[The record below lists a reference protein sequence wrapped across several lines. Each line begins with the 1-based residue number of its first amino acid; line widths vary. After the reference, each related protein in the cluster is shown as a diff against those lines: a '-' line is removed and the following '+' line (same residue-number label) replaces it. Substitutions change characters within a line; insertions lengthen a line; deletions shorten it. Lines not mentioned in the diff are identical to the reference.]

1 MCGGRPR
8 RSLGSACL
16 GGRGGDRAPP
26 SRGWTARARPPARRP
41 GCSSPARRADP
52 VPCVARCDAAPT
64 RASGTA
70 ISSKDGLGARAPP
83 WKPILVR
90 ASRPVMLLRLPD
102 IVGMNRSDAR
112 GAPRARPG
120 PAETAAPRPVC
131 SPTSGRPDAGTRHRR
146 NHLNGERSPR
156 LAGRPS
162 ALCSRAER
170 TAPTVPT
177 RQAQSSRGFIVRR
190 TRCYSDTASGRS

>member
-1 MCGGRPR
+1 MADARGAPSGLRVWVDAAEIARRRHVAGR
-8 RSLGSACL
+8 
-16 GGRGGDRAPP
+16 
-26 SRGWTARARPPARRP
+26 RARVHPRDAR
-41 GCSSPARRADP
+41 GAQARRAAQTP
-52 VPCVARCDAAPT
+52 SRVSRAATRHPRVPPGRPSLQ
-64 RASGTA
+64 RMAS
-70 ISSKDGLGARAPP
+70 ARAPP

-112 GAPRARPG
+112 GAPLARPG